1 MTVRRLRIYSIACVP
16 LSSVEGPAT
25 HVRELHEALGDR
37 GVHVT
42 LWLPDLGLRPR
53 STIDGVETRLVRV
66 PNISILRYLI
76 FDVFMFLAMSWDFIR
91 GRRPD
96 VLYLRQSY
104 STLLPAILAWCFR
117 VPMIVEVNGFFEW
130 DLKARNAALP
140 VRVLSKLGERLS
152 YGVARRIICV
162 TEGIKEQLDAARN
175 ELANVQRQGD
185 LARAGELTYGD
196 IPDLERRL
204 AAAEAA
210 GEQRML
216 QEVVSEH
223 DIAMGISRWTGIPVD
238 RLLESEADKL
248 LHMEDRLH
256 ERVVGQGTAIASV
269 ADAVRRARAGLSD
282 PNRPIGSFI
291 FLGPTGVGKTEL
303 ARALAQYLFDD
314 EQNMVRIDMSEY
326 QEKHAVSRLVGAPPG
341 YVGYEEGGQLTEA
354 VWRRPFRVVLFDE
367 VEKAHPDAFN
377 MLLQILEDGRLT
389 DGQGKTV
396 DFRNTLII
404 MTSNLGTSEGSK
416 EPLGFLRQA
425 AEDSSV
431 RMRSSVEDALKS
443 TFRPEFLNRI
453 DEIIVFEA
461 LTAEQ
466 IHGIVDLMIEE
477 VRNRV
482 AERQVSI
489 TLTEAA
495 REWLASEGFDPV
507 YGARP
512 LRRAIQRFVENPLSK
527 RILASELSE
536 GDEVLIDANEDGL
549 TFEKSGEAVAV
560 S

>member
-1 MTVRRLRIYSIACVP
+1 MVLKPDDFTEQAQEVIGRSQEIVRRYSHAQWDVEHMLFALLEREEGVP
-16 LSSVEGPAT
+16 AE
-25 HVRELHEALGDR
+25 
-37 GVHVT
+37 
-42 LWLPDLGLRPR
+42 
-53 STIDGVETRLVRV
+53 
-66 PNISILRYLI
+66 ILRKLEVSVTKMKDRLNELLEQGPKVEYQSNQI
-76 FDVFMFLAMSWDFIR
+76 FVSPRAAAALERAKQEAERLNDDFIT
-91 GRRPD
+91 
-96 VLYLRQSY
+96 SEH
-104 STLLPAILAWCFR
+104 LLVAI
-117 VPMIVEVNGFFEW
+117 VQEDGG
-130 DLKARNAALP
+130 DAAT
-140 VRVLSKLGERLS
+140 VLSEF
-152 YGVARRIICV
+152 
-162 TEGIKEQLDAARN
+162 GI
-175 ELANVQRQGD
+175 ELEKVYQALQGIRGGH
-185 LARAGELTYGD
+185 RATD
-196 IPDLERRL
+196 
-204 AAAEAA
+204 
-210 GEQRML
+210 
-216 QEVVSEH
+216 
-223 DIAMGISRWTGIPVD
+223 
-238 RLLESEADKL
+238 
-248 LHMEDRLH
+248 
-256 ERVVGQGTAIASV
+256 
-269 ADAVRRARAGLSD
+269 ARAGLSD

-354 VWRRPFRVVLFDE
+354 VRRRPFRVVLFDE

-466 IHGIVDLMIEE
+466 IHGIADLMIEE

-549 TFEKSGEAVAV
+549 TFEKIGEAVAV